1 MGRYHAGSVPFAC
14 WGYATRLS
22 REQPATRARRAIVAK
37 YWMHYFEDVTVR
49 MEGFFEQL
57 QDVCESARRLIE
69 AIRNTPRKR
78 RDDEEMPF

>member
-1 MGRYHAGSVPFAC
+1 M
-14 WGYATRLS
+14 
-22 REQPATRARRAIVAK
+22 AK